1 MDTTRVKSNVR
12 LAWPLL
18 SRKEREKN
26 IRQREI
32 FLAARELF
40 VLKGYHNTTLEEIA
54 QQADF
59 GKGTIYN
66 YFKSKEELF
75 LGIINE
81 LAAEMVELA
90 RASIKTTPGG
100 ARQKFRAYAAANI
113 AYLCENSDLY
123 QVVMREIHRLDSVE
137 HDNRFK
143 AIKAGI
149 KKVWAILAEPLSA
162 EIKTG
167 KIKKYDPIKLA
178 SLFDSMIRFYHF
190 KRFRKKRRLR
200 KSDIAEIVKMIVAVF
215 FDGISGG
222 RQNKRTGR

>member
-1 MDTTRVKSNVR
+1 MNTTRVKSNVR
-12 LAWPLL
+12 LTWPLL

-26 IRQREI
+26 IRRQEI

-40 VLKGYHNTTLEEIA
+40 VLKGYYSTTLEEIA
-54 QQADF
+54 RHAEF

-75 LGIINE
+75 LGIINK

-90 RASIKTTPGG
+90 RSSIKNTAGG
-100 ARQKFRAYAAANI
+100 AREKFRAYAAANI

-123 QVVMREIHRLDSVE
+123 QVIMREIHRLDSVE
-137 HDNRFK
+137 HDSRFK
-143 AIKAGI
+143 VIKAGV
-149 KKVWAILAEPLSA
+149 KKVWAILAEPLA
-162 EIKTG
+162 VEIKTG

-190 KRFRKKRRLR
+190 RRFRKKRTL
-200 KSDIAEIVKMIVAVF
+200 KDSDIDEVVRMIIAVF

-222 RQNKRTGR
+222 KQNKRTKR

>member
-12 LAWPLL
+12 LARPLL

-26 IRQREI
+26 ARRQEI

-40 VLKGYHNTTLEEIA
+40 VLKGYYNTTLEEIA
-54 QQADF
+54 QHAEF

-90 RASIKTTPGG
+90 RISIKTTAGG
-100 ARQKFRAYAAANI
+100 AREKFRAYAAVNI
-113 AYLCENSDLY
+113 SYLCENSDLY
-123 QVVMREIHRLDSVE
+123 RIVMREIHRLDSVE
-137 HDNRFK
+137 HDSRFK

-149 KKVWAILAEPLSA
+149 KKIWSILAEPLSA
-162 EIKTG
+162 EMRSG

-178 SLFDSMIRFYHF
+178 TLFDSMIRFYHF
-190 KRFRKKRRLR
+190 KRFRKKRTL
-200 KSDIAEIVKMIVAVF
+200 KNSDIDEVVKLIVSVF
-215 FDGISGG
+215 FDGILNR
-222 RQNKRTGR
+222 RQKKRIHP